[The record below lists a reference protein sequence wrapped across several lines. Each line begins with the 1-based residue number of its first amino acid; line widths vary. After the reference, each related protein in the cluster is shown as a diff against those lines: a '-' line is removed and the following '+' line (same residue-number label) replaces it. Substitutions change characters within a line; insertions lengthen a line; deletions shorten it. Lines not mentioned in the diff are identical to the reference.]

1 MSLLRM
7 RISGRLYAGF
17 GALVLFGLGLAGF
30 AVSQLWAVDSQ
41 VDKMMALNDNV
52 VRVLTITADLQALRR
67 AILRY
72 AFDHDKASYEEADK
86 RGASAIAVLQDAA
99 KATLSEERRK
109 TYGEVEQLVREL
121 RAKRTELGEAEDKA
135 VAGKAIL
142 FPVGDKMAADVAKLV
157 DAAGAS
163 EHAREAAIVER
174 DVLLVRVANW
184 RFLATKDPNGQATF
198 KTNVEKALKSIAA
211 LEAADLP
218 QSMRPLVAA
227 VKSSVAEYAKAFEQ
241 TAPNITAA
249 DQTYYKGV
257 TPLTVSAVD
266 KLASAEESLR
276 QGLHETKAETAS
288 TISGTVRLQEIVA
301 VLALLA
307 GSLIAFFIARGI
319 NRPLSGLTSGMKELA
334 SGNFDVVLPGLG
346 RADEIGDMAGAV
358 EAFKIKAAE
367 KARQE
372 AEAKAHQD
380 RIAAEQRKV
389 EMRRLADSFEAA
401 VGEIIHTVSSA
412 ATELETSASTLTK
425 SAEAAQ
431 ELSSTVASASEEASA
446 NVQSVASATEELGS
460 SIGEIGRQ
468 VEESTRISREAVKQA
483 EGTDARMAE
492 LSGAADRIGD
502 VVQLITTIAE
512 QTNLLALNATIE
524 AARAGEAGKGFA
536 VVAQEVKQLAA
547 QTGKATGEI
556 SQQISSMQDS
566 TRHSVAAIKEIGGT
580 IGRISTI
587 ASTIAAAVEEQG
599 AATQEISRNVQQAS
613 AGTAQVSANVTEVS
627 RAASETGSASSQ
639 VLSSAQSLAAESNR
653 LKMEVSRFLQTVR
666 AA

>member
-1 MSLLRM
+1 MSLLRL

-17 GALVLFGLGLAGF
+17 GALVLFGLALAGF
-30 AVSQLWAVDSQ
+30 AVWQLQTVDSQ

-52 VRVLTITADLQALRR
+52 VRVLTITADLQAMRR

-157 DAAGAS
+157 EAAGTTESA
-163 EHAREAAIVER
+163 HLAVAVER

-198 KTNVEKALKSIAA
+198 KTNVEKAQKSIAA
-211 LEAADLP
+211 LEASDLP
-218 QSMRPLVAA
+218 QSVRPLVAA

-257 TPLTVSAVD
+257 TPLTVGAVD
-266 KLASAEESLR
+266 KLATAEESL
-276 QGLHETKAETAS
+276 QQSLHETKAATAS
-288 TISGTVRLQEIVA
+288 TISGTIRLQQIVA
-301 VLALLA
+301 VLALLV
-307 GSLIAFFIARGI
+307 GSLVAYLIARGI
-319 NRPLSGLTSGMKELA
+319 NRPLSGLASGMKELA
-334 SGNFDVVLPGLG
+334 SGNFDVVLPGIG

-358 EAFKIKAAE
+358 EAFKVKAAE
-367 KARQE
+367 KARQD
-372 AEAKAHQD
+372 AEARSHQD

-389 EMRRLADSFEAA
+389 EMRKLADSFEAA

-412 ATELETSASTLTK
+412 ATELEASASTLTK

-431 ELSSTVASASEEASA
+431 QISSTVAAASEEAST

-468 VEESTRISREAVKQA
+468 VEESNRISREAVKQA
-483 EGTDARMAE
+483 EGTDARMSE
-492 LSGAADRIGD
+492 LSNAADRIGD
-502 VVQLITTIAE
+502 VIQLITSIAE

-556 SQQISSMQDS
+556 SQQISSMQES

-613 AGTAQVSANVTEVS
+613 NGTAQVSSNVTQVS
-627 RAASETGSASSQ
+627 RAATETGSASAQ
-639 VLSSAQSLAAESNR
+639 VLSSAQTLAADSNR
-653 LKMEVSRFLQTVR
+653 LKTEVSSFLATVR